1 MNTTYLN
8 AHQLR
13 DALQLRDLTNP
24 ADGPHAMQSLVTDIV
39 TALTGRW
46 SVPDRWIRSSP
57 LVAIEDNYDRL
68 GFSREAVTR
77 DARYSRYVNPSVML
91 RSHTSAAIP
100 PLLRSTDPRSDL
112 DELVVVPGLVYRR
125 DAIDRTHVGEPHQLD
140 LWRLSS
146 RARLGADDLDEM
158 LGLIAEAVLP
168 GSEWRVVPTGHPYT
182 IDGRQLDVLIDE
194 EWLELGECGLVAP
207 ALLNQSGLDA
217 RVWSGLAAG
226 IGLDRAL
233 MLRKAISD
241 IRVLRSTDP
250 RIESQMLDLAR
261 WRPVSSLPAISRD
274 ISIVVGAEDDDET
287 IGDVI
292 RTALAE
298 RVDDLESV
306 SVLARTSYDDL
317 PDTARQ
323 RLGLGADQINA
334 LVRIVI
340 RPLSR
345 TLTDDE
351 ANVLRDRIYLA
362 VHQGPNKELITEP
375 AP

>member
-1 MNTTYLN
+1 VDTTYLN
-8 AHQLR
+8 ARQLR
-13 DALQLRDLTNP
+13 DALQVRDLTNP
-24 ADGPHAMQSLVTDIV
+24 AHGPHAMQVLLTDIV
-39 TALTGRW
+39 TALTHRW
-46 SVPDRWIRSSP
+46 SIPDRWIRSSP

-68 GFSREAVTR
+68 GFSRQAVTR
-77 DARYSRYVNPSVML
+77 DARYSRYVSPSVML
-91 RSHTSAAIP
+91 RSHTSAAMP
-100 PLLRSTDPRSDL
+100 PLLRSTDPRAQL

-146 RARLGADDLDEM
+146 QARLDTDDLDEM

-168 GSEWRVVPTGHPYT
+168 GSDWRTVPTGHPYT
-182 IDGRQLDVLIDE
+182 IDGRQLDVLVDK

-207 ALLNQSGLDA
+207 ALLNESGLDA

-233 MLRKAISD
+233 MLRKAIGD

-261 WRPVSSLPAISRD
+261 WRPVSRLPAISRD
-274 ISIVVGAEDDDET
+274 ISIVVNAEDDDET
-287 IGDVI
+287 IGDAI
-292 RTALAE
+292 RIALAD

-306 SVLARTSYDDL
+306 SVMARTSYGDL
-317 PDTARQ
+317 PDAARR
-323 RLGLGADQINA
+323 RLGLGPDQVNA

-362 VHQGPNKELITEP
+362 VHQGPNKELIAVP
-375 AP
+375 AQ